1 MKCFLIILSITV
13 SSLAGKSQRTNEVK
27 SHRPK
32 IKNGNVIIV
41 PDQKPVVIERR
52 DDLPVIANKKQG
64 PVTIKN
70 NLPPGKAKKLYGA
83 KSARTFAPGQ
93 QKKPI
98 PRNKNKRFSKEK

>member
-1 MKCFLIILSITV
+1 MKRFLIILSITV

-32 IKNGNVIIV
+32 IKNGNVLIV

-52 DDLPVIANKKQG
+52 DDLPVIAKKQG

-83 KSARTFAPGQ
+83 KSARAFAPGQ

-98 PRNKNKRFSKEK
+98 SRNKNKRFSKEK